1 MHSSYNFYILNLE
14 KINYTDLVVTVN
26 HIWRE
31 LSLIYIACPRKPKI
45 QDLPKFAARHLLDGF
60 PLEMQDGETGILHSK
75 WLTAVFEAL
84 TNLIGNTHIFVLSG
98 LVEYPI
104 ASSSYNMNH
113 IIWCT

>member
-1 MHSSYNFYILNLE
+1 M
-14 KINYTDLVVTVN
+14 N

-31 LSLIYIACPRKPKI
+31 LSLIYIASPRKPKI
-45 QDLPKFAARHLLDGF
+45 QALPKFAARHLLDGF

-98 LVEYPI
+98 LVKHPI
-104 ASSSYNMNH
+104 ANMPYDMAH
-113 IIWCT
+113 MIWSI

>member
-1 MHSSYNFYILNLE
+1 MNL
-14 KINYTDLVVTVN
+14 KKVNYTDLVVTMN

-31 LSLIYIACPRKPKI
+31 LSLIYIASPRKPKI

-98 LVEYPI
+98 LVEHYI
-104 ASSSYNMNH
+104 LNFSNESV
-113 IIWCT
+113 I